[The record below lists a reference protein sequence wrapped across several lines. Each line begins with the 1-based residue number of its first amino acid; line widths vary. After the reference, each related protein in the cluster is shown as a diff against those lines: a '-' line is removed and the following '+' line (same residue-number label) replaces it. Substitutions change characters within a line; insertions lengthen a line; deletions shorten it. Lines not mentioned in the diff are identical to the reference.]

1 MRFVLG
7 RELTSM
13 PATGVAGGLGV
24 MDRSDRVWLE
34 MPGDEAR
41 RFRGGRM
48 RLERSEFHP
57 GGMTRRDLVGALADA
72 DAPGGGEGITQVTG
86 RLAPG

>member
-1 MRFVLG
+1 MRFVLD
-7 RELTSM
+7 RELTLM
-13 PATGVAGGLGV
+13 LATGVAAGLGV

-34 MPGDEAR
+34 MPDDAVR

-48 RLERSEFHP
+48 RLERSEFQP

-72 DAPGGGEGITQVTG
+72 DAPGGGEVAAT
-86 RLAPG
+86 RR